1 MDKPDKYAV
10 FKCGELS
17 ELNLVISKNKTGWQ
31 IYAGQAAPFVLL
43 KDIFVPPLHTASWKP
58 YW

>member
-17 ELNLVISKNKTGWQ
+17 EFNLVILKKTNL
-31 IYAGQAAPFVLL
+31 ADRSMRVMLH
-43 KDIFVPPLHTASWKP
+43 PLFF
-58 YW
+58 